1 MLLCDAVPS
10 STPAAVVSSS
20 TVFDVLSP
28 PVEPIVPWYSRRFVS
43 QVSLNANDA
52 VFVSIKGSKDDD
64 DDVVRCCDEELDNDA
79 LFPSDCMLLL
89 GTSSSTAL
97 PPRGT
102 LWYHFRRGSESCLLC
117 NDIGTIDV
125 MESSNA

>member
-1 MLLCDAVPS
+1 MSCDAVPS
-10 STPAAVVSSS
+10 STPFAAAVVVSSS
-20 TVFDVLSP
+20 EVFDVSP
-28 PVEPIVPWYSRRFVS
+28 PVNPIVPRYSRRFVS

-64 DDVVRCCDEELDNDA
+64 DDDVLRCCAEELDDA

-89 GTSSSTAL
+89 LGTSSSLVL

-102 LWYHFRRGSESCLLC
+102 PWHQ
-117 NDIGTIDV
+117 V
-125 MESSNA
+125 